1 MPTLGQQ
8 YVEDSETASGTVT
21 TTEQLGRSLPHWQV
35 VARRWLAV
43 ATERALGECFS
54 MRTKSALA
62 VLGSVVALL
71 VVIAL
76 TLSVG
81 NALLVAG
88 VGVTMRI
95 ACERRMA
102 RR

>member
-1 MPTLGQQ
+1 LEQQ
-8 YVEDSETASGTVT
+8 YVEDSETPSGTVT

-43 ATERALGECFS
+43 ATERALGDCVQLS
-54 MRTKSALA
+54 TRSALA

-71 VVIAL
+71 VVIGL

-88 VGVTMRI
+88 VGVAMRI
-95 ACERRMA
+95 ACERRMI